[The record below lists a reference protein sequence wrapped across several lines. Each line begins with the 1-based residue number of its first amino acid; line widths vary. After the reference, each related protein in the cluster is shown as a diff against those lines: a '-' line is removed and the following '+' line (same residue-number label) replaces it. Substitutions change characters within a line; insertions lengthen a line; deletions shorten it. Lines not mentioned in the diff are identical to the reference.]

1 MRGHV
6 NVHTFTSN
14 YINYYICSGIP
25 PASSNVIVTILSTE
39 SSGSDPHL
47 TVNLTWFQN
56 RSHCVEVYQ
65 VEVTTANSFTS
76 RNTTSQHAV
85 LELRTGQVYLFRV
98 RGIDSANRLGNWSTK
113 LTYTATGKTPYLI
126 YSYQP
131 PQTTEKVLI
140 EMHCLQ
146 L

>member
-1 MRGHV
+1 M
-6 NVHTFTSN
+6 T
-14 YINYYICSGIP
+14 
-25 PASSNVIVTILSTE
+25 VTILSAE

-47 TVNLTWFQN
+47 AVNLTWFQD

-85 LELRTGQVYLFRV
+85 LLLWTGQVYSFRV

-113 LTYTATGKTPYLI
+113 VKFTAAGNLTR
-126 YSYQP
+126 S
-131 PQTTEKVLI
+131 
-140 EMHCLQ
+140 
-146 L
+146 